1 MQRAKLGQG
10 YVYHGVASSL
20 YLTKVCKH
28 LGTKEFSAGHLG
40 EKCCPIQVRYRIL
53 AD

>member
-28 LGTKEFSAGHLG
+28 LGTKEFSCWTFRREMLSYSS
-40 EKCCPIQVRYRIL
+40 PI
-53 AD
+53 